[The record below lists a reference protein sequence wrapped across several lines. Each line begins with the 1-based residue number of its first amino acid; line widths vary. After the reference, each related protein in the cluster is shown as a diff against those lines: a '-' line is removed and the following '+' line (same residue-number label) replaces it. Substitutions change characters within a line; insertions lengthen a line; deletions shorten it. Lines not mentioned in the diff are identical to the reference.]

1 MCDSYTIN
9 ITHLLQNLGRFHL
22 ELRTIPAMDLLQKIR
37 TIPTEPGVY
46 LYKNAEG
53 EVIYV
58 GKAKNLRSRVASYF
72 HEGRWEDAKTGT
84 LVREAVDVE
93 YIVVANN
100 KEALAL
106 ENNLIKQRK
115 PRFNILL
122 RDDKTYPYVKL
133 TLGERWPRVYVTRR
147 LRKDGSEYYGP
158 YFPANLAYRIVDLIH
173 RNFLIPSCK
182 VDLTRFHPRPCLQY
196 YIKRCLGPC
205 VQDLTTPDVYQEA
218 VRDVK
223 LFLEGRPT
231 DLSRS
236 LHQRMEQA
244 ASAQEYERAARYRD
258 LISTVEQL
266 QERQRIAAAE
276 GDDADVFGYH
286 YENGMLAVN
295 LFHMRGGKMVDRR
308 EFFWED
314 LPELAGAPDSGKK
327 HVGTAAP
334 GCPGEQSSPADLAE
348 SADASEATDASEE
361 KSSRALLGTDS
372 RGRLSPQEQFHPG
385 EFFSALLKQLYIGQP
400 YVPRNLYVPVDFED
414 RDELE
419 DLLSDQN
426 AGEGGRAARV
436 HIFVPQRGHKRSL
449 IDLAGNNAKQ
459 SYDQRFR
466 VLKPN
471 ARKIQEEL
479 QEALSLPEL
488 PKRIECFDISH
499 IQGAETVASMVVWED
514 GKMKKSDYRKFI
526 IRTVEGVDDFAS
538 MREVVTRR
546 YKRLQ
551 EEKKPMPS
559 LVLIDGGL
567 GQLHAAAEALDALE
581 IINQPLAAIAKRE
594 EILYVYGQEKD
605 PIALDHHSPVLH
617 LIQLI
622 RDEAHRFAVTF
633 HRKRRQIRDRS
644 TELLEIPGVGAS
656 TTRRLLEHFGSL
668 QAVKQADAAA
678 LSAVVTRAQAEAIR
692 QHFGK

>member
-1 MCDSYTIN
+1 
-9 ITHLLQNLGRFHL
+9 
-22 ELRTIPAMDLLQKIR
+22 MDLPQKIR
-37 TIPTEPGVY
+37 SLPTSPGVY

-58 GKAKNLRSRVASYF
+58 GKAKNLRSRVSSYF

-84 LVREAVDVE
+84 LVREAVDVD

-106 ENNLIKQRK
+106 ENHLIKQKK

-133 TLGERWPRVYVTRR
+133 TLGERYPRVYVTRR
-147 LRKDGSEYYGP
+147 LRKDGSVYYGP

-173 RNFLIPSCK
+173 RHFLIPSCK
-182 VDLTRFHPRPCLQY
+182 VDLTRTHPRPCLQF

-205 VQDLTTPDVYQEA
+205 VLELTTPEIYAEA

-231 DLSRS
+231 DLIKS
-236 LHQRMEQA
+236 LRERMAETA
-244 ASAQEYERAARYRD
+244 EAQEFERAARYRD
-258 LISTVEQL
+258 LISTVDQL
-266 QERQRIAAAE
+266 QEKQRIASVE

-286 YENGMLAVN
+286 YENQMLAVN
-295 LFHMRGGKMVDRR
+295 LFHMRGGKVLDRR

-314 LPELAGAPDSGKK
+314 LPEFVWARDSDT
-327 HVGTAAP
+327 GTE
-334 GCPGEQSSPADLAE
+334 EQR
-348 SADASEATDASEE
+348 SAT
-361 KSSRALLGTDS
+361 T
-372 RGRLSPQEQFHPG
+372 QEFHPN
-385 EFFSALLKQLYIGQP
+385 EFFSALVKQLYLAQP
-400 YVPRNLYVPVDFED
+400 YVPKNIYVPVDFED
-414 RDELE
+414 REELE
-419 DLLSDQN
+419 EALSEQL
-426 AGEGGRAARV
+426 AGDGGRATRV
-436 HIFVPQRGHKRSL
+436 HITVPQRGDKREL
-449 IDLAGNNAKQ
+449 IDLAGTNAKQ

-466 VLKPN
+466 VMKPN
-471 ARKIQEEL
+471 AKAIQQAL
-479 QEALSLPEL
+479 QDALALPDP

-514 GKMKKSDYRKFI
+514 GRMKKSDYRKFI

-538 MREVVTRR
+538 MKEVITRR
-546 YKRLQ
+546 YQRLL
-551 EEKKPMPS
+551 EETKTQGKKTMPS

-567 GQLHAAAEALDALE
+567 GQLHAAAQALEALE

-594 EILYVYGQEKD
+594 EIIYVYGQEDD
-605 PIALDHHSPVLH
+605 PVVLDHHSPVLH
-617 LIQLI
+617 LVQMI

-633 HRKRRQIRDRS
+633 HRKRRQIRDRA
-644 TELLEIPGVGAS
+644 TELREIPGVGES

-668 QAVKQADAAA
+668 QAVKQADVAA
-678 LSAVVTRAQAEAIR
+678 LSAVVTKSQAEAILE
-692 QHFGK
+692 HFRKASTAIA

>member
-1 MCDSYTIN
+1 
-9 ITHLLQNLGRFHL
+9 
-22 ELRTIPAMDLLQKIR
+22 MDLQQKIR
-37 TIPTEPGVY
+37 SLPASAGVY

-58 GKAKNLRSRVASYF
+58 GKAKNLRNRVSSYF
-72 HEGRWEDAKTGT
+72 HESREYDAKTGT
-84 LVREAVDVE
+84 LVREAVDVD

-106 ENNLIKQRK
+106 ENILIKQKK

-133 TLGERWPRVYVTRR
+133 TLGERFPRVYVTRR

-173 RNFLIPSCK
+173 RNFLVPSCK
-182 VDLTRFHPRPCLQY
+182 VDLNRFHPRPCLQY
-196 YIKRCLGPC
+196 YIGRCLGPC
-205 VQDLTTPDVYQEA
+205 VENLTTPEAYQEA

-231 DLSRS
+231 DLSHS
-236 LHQRMEQA
+236 LRARMEKA
-244 ASAQEYERAARYRD
+244 AEVEEYERAAKYRD

-266 QERQRIAAAE
+266 QEKQRIAAAE

-295 LFHMRGGKMVDRR
+295 LFHMRGGKILDRR
-308 EFFWED
+308 EFFWEE
-314 LPELAGAPDSGKK
+314 LPEFGVMKDSG
-327 HVGTAAP
+327 
-334 GCPGEQSSPADLAE
+334 
-348 SADASEATDASEE
+348 E
-361 KSSRALLGTDS
+361 KSRDVASNVSG
-372 RGRLSPQEQFHPG
+372 EFHPG
-385 EFFSALLKQLYIGQP
+385 EFFSALLTQLYIGQP
-400 YVPRNLYVPVDFED
+400 YVPRNIYVPVEFED
-414 RDELE
+414 QEALE
-419 DLLSDQN
+419 DLLSEQL
-426 AGEGGRAARV
+426 AGEAARATRV
-436 HIFVPQRGHKRSL
+436 HIVVPQRGDKRSL

-466 VLKPN
+466 VMKPN
-471 ARKIQEEL
+471 QRQI
-479 QEALSLPEL
+479 QEALQDALGLPER
-488 PKRIECFDISH
+488 PRRIECFDISH

-514 GKMKKSDYRKFI
+514 GKMKKSDYRKFLI
-526 IRTVEGVDDFAS
+526 KTVEGVDDFAS
-538 MREVVTRR
+538 VHEVVARR
-546 YKRLQ
+546 YRRVQ

-567 GQLHAAAEALDALE
+567 GQLHAAAEALASLE
-581 IINQPLAAIAKRE
+581 IINQPVASIAKRE
-594 EILYVYGQEKD
+594 EVIYVLGQEAE
-605 PIALDHHSPVLH
+605 PVVLDHHSPVLH
-617 LIQLI
+617 LVQLV

-633 HRKRRQIRDRS
+633 HRKRRQMRDRS

-656 TTRRLLEHFGSL
+656 TTRRLLEHFGSV

-678 LSAVVTRAQAEAIR
+678 LSAVVTRAQAEAILEYFLK
-692 QHFGK
+692 QA